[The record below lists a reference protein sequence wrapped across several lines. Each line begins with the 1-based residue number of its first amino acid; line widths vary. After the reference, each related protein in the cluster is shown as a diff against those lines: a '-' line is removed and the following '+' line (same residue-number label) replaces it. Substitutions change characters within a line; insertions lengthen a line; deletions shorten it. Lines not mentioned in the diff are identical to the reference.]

1 MKIFIHK
8 LLEELESK
16 KNELY
21 HDFAGYATIGI
32 GHLLTKD
39 ELYSGKIEIG
49 NEFVKYRHILTDDQ
63 VYDLLFQDIHKYQN
77 CVEVMVTVPLIPN
90 QLTALTSFC
99 YNIGMGA
106 FTRSTLLKVLN
117 NNNYDGVPY
126 QLSRWV
132 FAGGEKSKI
141 LENRRRRESEVWEA
155 EA

>member
-1 MKIFIHK
+1 MRIFIHK
-8 LLEELESK
+8 LLEELEGK
-16 KNELY
+16 RNELY

-49 NEFVKYRHILTDDQ
+49 NDFVKYNQKLTNDE
-63 VYDLLFQDIHKYQN
+63 VYDLLFQDLHKYQN
-77 CVEVMVTVPLIPN
+77 VVEVMVTVPLRHN

-99 YNIGMGA
+99 YNIGDRA
-106 FTRSTLLKVLN
+106 FRHSTLLKILN
-117 NNNYDGVPY
+117 NHNYDGVPY

-132 FAGGEKSKI
+132 FAGGKKSKI
-141 LENRRRRESEVWEA
+141 LENRRRRESEVWGA